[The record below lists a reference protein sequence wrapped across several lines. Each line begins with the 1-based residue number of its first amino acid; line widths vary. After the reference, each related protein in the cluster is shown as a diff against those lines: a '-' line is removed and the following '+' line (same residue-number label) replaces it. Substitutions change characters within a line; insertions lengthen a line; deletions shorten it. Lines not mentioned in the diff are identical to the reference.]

1 MEQEKNVEINV
12 FNRKYLFK
20 IVDKIDEKKLDRIVS
35 YIEKTINQYASK
47 LLGKRTKEE
56 ILLLATLNITYDL
69 LTLKDYSEEFK
80 DKLFR
85 RLIKL
90 ENECIN

>member
-1 MEQEKNVEINV
+1 MEEEKNIEINV

-20 IVDKIDEKKLDRIVS
+20 IVDNIDKNKLDRIVS

-85 RLIKL
+85 QLVKL

>member
-1 MEQEKNVEINV
+1 MEQEKNIEINV

-20 IVDKIDEKKLDRIVS
+20 IVDNIDKNKLDRIVS

-80 DKLFR
+80 DKLFKQ
-85 RLIKL
+85 LVKL

>member
-1 MEQEKNVEINV
+1 MEEERNIEINV

-20 IVDKIDEKKLDRIVS
+20 IVDNIDKNKLDRIVS

-85 RLIKL
+85 QLVKL

>member
-1 MEQEKNVEINV
+1 MEEEKNIEINV

-20 IVDKIDEKKLDRIVS
+20 IVDNIDKNKLDRIVS

-80 DKLFR
+80 DKLFKQ
-85 RLIKL
+85 LVKL

>member
-1 MEQEKNVEINV
+1 MEQENNIEINV

-20 IVDKIDEKKLDRIVS
+20 IVDDIDQKKLDRIIA
-35 YIEKTINQYASK
+35 YLEDTINKYASK
-47 LLGKRTKEE
+47 LAGKRTKEE

-69 LTLKDYSEEFK
+69 LTLKDYSEDFK
-80 DKLFR
+80 DKLFKQ
-85 RLIKL
+85 LIRL